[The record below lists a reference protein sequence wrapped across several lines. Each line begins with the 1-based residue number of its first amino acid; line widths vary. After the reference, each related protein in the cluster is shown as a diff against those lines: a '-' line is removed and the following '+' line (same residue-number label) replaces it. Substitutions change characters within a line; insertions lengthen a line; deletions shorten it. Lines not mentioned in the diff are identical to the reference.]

1 MTTRQSMP
9 RALRTPSACSRPT
22 AVLNASQ
29 RALPRIVPPCWM
41 MPPTSRG
48 PSGESSPPRSPAK
61 PCRTPQTLHPSAI
74 PARTTARIAA
84 FMPGASPPLVRTA
97 MLLIVS
103 PFGPGSDG
111 GGEWPFGLPPRR
123 HEVRYD
129 APDKHGEAGRLEP
142 LRRREEGEAPEMER
156 AERGQRIKPHPER
169 AREVR
174 ARLSED
180 ERRRDLRDERNDR
193 PDRHDGRDDDLEV

>member
-61 PCRTPQTLHPSAI
+61 PWRTPKTLQPCAI

-97 MLLIVS
+97 MLLILP
-103 PFGPGSDG
+103 PFLPRSGG
-111 GGEWPFGLPPRR
+111 GGERPFCLPPRHHEIR
-123 HEVRYD
+123 HDTRAED
-129 APDKHGEAGRLEP
+129 GETRCLEP
-142 LRRREEGEAPEMER
+142 FLGREEHEGREDGLEVQEREHRGRTAQREERDHGIALGRMQPRERREEVSVA
-156 AERGQRIKPHPER
+156 RGCIR
-169 AREVR
+169 
-174 ARLSED
+174 
-180 ERRRDLRDERNDR
+180 
-193 PDRHDGRDDDLEV
+193 